1 MGRQRR
7 PGVND
12 TRVSTTPER
21 EHIRVAKPPK
31 KETFTTR
38 LPPHT
43 AKFVRG
49 LAKSKKVLVST
60 IISELVDEAI
70 QARVKNLLPAAAD
83 SRPSPPQP
91 KATST
96 PKAPPG
102 NPHGTLR
109 NQAEATELI
118 LKEIRRRGGHPDLE
132 ARLEQSIRDFWE
144 RKKRRGPRTADFKFN
159 IALGKTECH
168 PAGPRAG
175 GEISGAARSRFR
187 SPPPR
192 ESRKSLA
199 G

>member
-1 MGRQRR
+1 
-7 PGVND
+7 
-12 TRVSTTPER
+12 
-21 EHIRVAKPPK
+21 VARKPPPK

-49 LAKSKKVLVST
+49 LAKSEKVLVST
-60 IISELVDEAI
+60 IISELVEEAI
-70 QARVKNLLPAAAD
+70 QARVKNLLPAAAG
-83 SRPSPPQP
+83 SSPSAGAGPSPTRP

-132 ARLEQSIRDFWE
+132 ARLEQSIRDFRE
-144 RKKRRGPRTADFKFN
+144 KKN
-159 IALGKTECH
+159 
-168 PAGPRAG
+168 
-175 GEISGAARSRFR
+175 
-187 SPPPR
+187 
-192 ESRKSLA
+192 
-199 G
+199 